1 MLLYILLTIL
11 TCILIEIFLRIEIIK
26 KINRLFAIYKKIFK
40 VLRSKKISDDSK
52 MRALPK
58 YNIRSINILMKI
70 LLHFS
75 VIIFVGYIG
84 IMAIEYVVFSIFEQ
98 SSDKTDSQ
106 NIWQELSSYKI
117 MLILTVVSILYYMVR
132 NRFIKNY

>member
-106 NIWQELSSYKI
+106 NI
-117 MLILTVVSILYYMVR
+117 
-132 NRFIKNY
+132 